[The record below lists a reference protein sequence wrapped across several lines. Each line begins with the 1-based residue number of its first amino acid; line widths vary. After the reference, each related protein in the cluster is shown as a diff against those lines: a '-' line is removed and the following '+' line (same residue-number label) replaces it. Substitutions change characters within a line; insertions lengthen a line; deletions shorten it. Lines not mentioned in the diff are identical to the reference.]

1 MFLSKIFL
9 QILCS
14 GEEIKCKVMSR
25 SFQGPKINLRSI
37 FCVFPCQKANHLQKN
52 KSAPENPLSQE
63 LIRNMEPVMSFF
75 SKIHDFKEF
84 PSALKNVKNHA
95 VVTSD
100 KKASSSNN

>member
-1 MFLSKIFL
+1 
-9 QILCS
+9 
-14 GEEIKCKVMSR
+14 
-25 SFQGPKINLRSI
+25 
-37 FCVFPCQKANHLQKN
+37 
-52 KSAPENPLSQE
+52 
-63 LIRNMEPVMSFF
+63 MEPVMSFF